1 MTQEI
6 APFLLMRQDG
16 GGTVV
21 SQEDLRTLWFDLLP
35 DDYASQMGCE
45 AFLDGV
51 AHAVAHDAPGADLEL
66 RPGGWEVDLSQGAA
80 RTAVAMAFV
89 AGLLVLLGA
98 PQVAPAVVT
107 TVVPLLFDVRRVRLS
122 ESQGCVLAELVRNP
136 DVVEGRLTPE
146 QMHTLLP
153 AAVRADFS
161 LLDLQDFLGVCRRA
175 GVADFAEDGT
185 ATVRPEAKAR
195 FRVTFV

>member
-1 MTQEI
+1 MSQEI
-6 APFLLMRQDG
+6 APFLLMRKG
-16 GGTVV
+16 GEGAVV
-21 SQEDLRTLWFDLLP
+21 TQEDLRSIWFDLLP
-35 DDYASQMGCE
+35 DDYSSEIGCA
-45 AFLDGV
+45 AFLEGV
-51 AHAVAHDAPGADLEL
+51 AHAVAHDAPDTELEI

-122 ESQGCVLAELVRNP
+122 ESQGCVLAELVRHP

-161 LLDLQDFLGVCRRA
+161 LLDLKDFLGVCRRA
-175 GVADFAEDGT
+175 GVADFSEDGT
-185 ATVRPEAKAR
+185 AAVRPEAKAR
-195 FRVTFV
+195 FRVTIL